1 MIFIWTTAVKVFLLV
16 TIIAVLLFVI
26 GFFLDEEEFSVGCFF
41 VFVVAIIIFF
51 VLGFNST
58 STAIKT
64 LVEMKLDHKQYE
76 NAITVKEYLLNT
88 SDDKEILSLELED
101 LKQKRDKNLKDINL
115 YTKALNKKFY
125 KLDKKRTKKPV
136 KEEKLQVPESF
147 VEEYYYVED

>member
-1 MIFIWTTAVKVFLLV
+1 MIFIWTTAVKIFFLV
-16 TIIAVLLFVI
+16 AIIAVITCYWLFSSEDAL
-26 GFFLDEEEFSVGCFF
+26 GYFFF
-41 VFVVAIIIFF
+41 VFIVALVIFF
-51 VLGFNST
+51 VLGFHST
-58 STAIKT
+58 STAIKD
-64 LVEMKLDHKQYE
+64 LSEMKLDHKQYE

-101 LKQKRDKNLKDINL
+101 LKQKRDKNLKNINL

-147 VEEYYYVED
+147 VEEYSYIED